1 VRYFTDL
8 TFEPDER
15 LYHSVDMA
23 WTQTFKGTDVE
34 KEGLVL
40 GGPYGLRM
48 VYTYLLHF
56 SKQPEMEAFNGL
68 NLLYLRATQL
78 SELVKKV

>member
-1 VRYFTDL
+1 
-8 TFEPDER
+8 
-15 LYHSVDMA
+15 
-23 WTQTFKGTDVE
+23 VE

-40 GGPYGLRM
+40 GSQYGLQM